1 MNWKKLLA
9 DKSLQSKTVSA
20 NEADSVMRKA
30 HNAVKAAKFMIDKN
44 LEEPAFKEAYDS
56 MILSSRALIFSLGF
70 KPRSIGAH
78 SITIRFCELYFGE
91 EMSGLIGKF
100 KKLKQKRNYL
110 IYGVGLVVSKT
121 ETQNAIKS
129 AEQFLKAA
137 ESEIHKI
144 RKQEKLL

>member
-9 DKSLQSKTVSA
+9 DKSLQPKTISA
-20 NEADSVMRKA
+20 DEADSVMRKA
-30 HNAVKAAKFMIDKN
+30 HSSIKAAKLLIGKN

-70 KPRSIGAH
+70 KPRSVGTH

-91 EMSGLIGKF
+91 EMSGLISKF

-110 IYGVGLVVSKT
+110 IYGAGLVVSKT
-121 ETQNAIKS
+121 ETRNAIKS
-129 AEQFLKAA
+129 AEQFLKTA

-144 RKQEKLL
+144 RKQQKLL